1 MSLFKR
7 ADCVLSNFGVTT
19 AHKFVQIH
27 MNTPN
32 IVYYVLLQLD
42 IQYGYSTTL
51 ILRKYFIRNYYKLLK
66 SAASTSWLRFV
77 LFRPHNST

>member
-1 MSLFKR
+1 MNILRRLFGQKPHPEELMLSFNR

-32 IVYYVLLQLD
+32 IVYYVFL
-42 IQYGYSTTL
+42 
-51 ILRKYFIRNYYKLLK
+51 
-66 SAASTSWLRFV
+66 
-77 LFRPHNST
+77 